1 MFERQHD
8 NTLSIRIRIDAQ
20 WSAVGRS
27 HSLCSSVSVCLSLD
41 EWNVSLPAPL
51 DDFLPVATSIYRRC
65 RSLSLEAQNPR
76 HPNQTSVF
84 TVLKKLNSCF
94 FSSPLRSVRLF
105 QQLCVWSCESAT
117 ETEARETVAEFCSC
131 EDKKWID
138 GENRNRSDVPS
149 VRVLDPTLRCDG
161 DESVSKV
168 DCCTF

>member
-1 MFERQHD
+1 MFED
-8 NTLSIRIRIDAQ
+8 NMATLNQNQNRCSVISCRSITF
-20 WSAVGRS
+20 
-27 HSLCSSVSVCLSLD
+27 SVFVCFCLSVTQ
-41 EWNVSLPAPL
+41 WMKRVTSCPAGWFPPRG
-51 DDFLPVATSIYRRC
+51 DVCYRRC

-94 FSSPLRSVRLF
+94 FSSPLRSLRLF

-117 ETEARETVAEFCSC
+117 ETEARETVAEFYSC

-138 GENRNRSDVPS
+138 GENRNRSDVSS
-149 VRVLDPTLRCDG
+149 VRVLDLTLRCDG